1 METGYFF
8 PLFYFF
14 FGAFVFFLDSPAH
27 IRATAEDRFQMR
39 VKTPVATAFLCWHDS
54 HASLTRSSQNLPS
67 PPPSV
72 TGSDAAQLKSRGS
85 NHLPPRQ
92 RRRRLVLAGGA
103 RETEWWCSPESAVL
117 SGVAEFTLMEEL
129 PKWKRKLPTESSEL
143 NRIRGADLRDGE
155 HAEECCK
162 RGEISGLLHRR

>member
-103 RETEWWCSPESAVL
+103 RETEWWWLEEGGGARVCRTLWGCRVHPHGRITQVEEKITHRVERAEPNTRSRS
-117 SGVAEFTLMEEL
+117 SG
-129 PKWKRKLPTESSEL
+129 W
-143 NRIRGADLRDGE
+143 
-155 HAEECCK
+155 
-162 RGEISGLLHRR
+162 